1 MAHALESRWY
11 MNLSREQRLELIAR
25 IWESLATGKDLP
37 KGEDLLA
44 ECERRL
50 AEMKADP
57 ASTISWDEL
66 CRQRGWNA

>member
-1 MAHALESRWY
+1 MAHALESKWY

-25 IWESLATGKDLP
+25 IWDSLATGTDLP

-57 ASTISWDEL
+57 ASAISWDEL
-66 CRQRGWNA
+66 CRQRGWDA